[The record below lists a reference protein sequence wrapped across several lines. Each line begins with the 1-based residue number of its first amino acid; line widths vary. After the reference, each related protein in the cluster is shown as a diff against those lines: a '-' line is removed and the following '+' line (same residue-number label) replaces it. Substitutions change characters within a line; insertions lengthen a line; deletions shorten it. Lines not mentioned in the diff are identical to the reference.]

1 MSRKRARI
9 GAMQALFSMDIN
21 DDFSTDKLDLFMEN
35 HEFQGDEVDYIK
47 RTVPD
52 ILDKLD
58 LVDETIEKN
67 LKGWTMARL
76 AKVDRQILRIAVY
89 EFLYKDDIPE
99 EVSINEAVEIARLYS
114 SDEAPKFIN
123 GILGTI
129 YRSFLIWQSLLLM

>member
-1 MSRKRARI
+1 MSRKKARI

-21 DDFSTDKLDLFMEN
+21 DDFSLDNLEVFMEN
-35 HEFQGDEVDYIK
+35 NNFQGDEADYIN
-47 RTVPD
+47 RVVPD
-52 ILDKLD
+52 ILDKLKS
-58 LVDETIEKN
+58 VDETIEKN
-67 LKGWTMARL
+67 LKGWTMTRL

-89 EFLYKDDIPE
+89 EFLYKDDIPK

-129 YRSFLIWQSLLLM
+129 YRSF

>member
-9 GAMQALFSMDIN
+9 GAMQALFAMDIN
-21 DDFSTDKLDLFMEN
+21 NDFSTDKLEVFMEN
-35 HEFQGDEVDYIK
+35 NNFQGDEVDYIK

-52 ILDKLD
+52 ILDKLEV
-58 LVDETIEKN
+58 VDETIEKN

-114 SDEAPKFIN
+114 SNEAPKFIN

-129 YRSFLIWQSLLLM
+129 YRSF

>member
-9 GAMQALFSMDIN
+9 GAMQALFAMDIN
-21 DDFSTDKLDLFMEN
+21 NDFSTDKLEVFMEN
-35 HEFQGDEVDYIK
+35 NNFQGDEVDYIN
-47 RTVPD
+47 RVVPD
-52 ILDKLD
+52 ILDRLEV
-58 LVDETIEKN
+58 VDETIEKN

-76 AKVDRQILRIAVY
+76 AKVDRQILRVAVY

-129 YRSFLIWQSLLLM
+129 YRSF

>member
-9 GAMQALFSMDIN
+9 GAMQALFSMDVN

-76 AKVDRQILRIAVY
+76 AKVDRQILRVAVY

-129 YRSFLIWQSLLLM
+129 YRSF

>member
-1 MSRKRARI
+1 MSRKKARI

-21 DDFSTDKLDLFMEN
+21 EDFSLDNLEVFMEN
-35 HEFQGDEVDYIK
+35 NNFFGDEADYIN
-47 RTVPD
+47 RVVPD

-58 LVDETIEKN
+58 VVDETIEKN

-76 AKVDRQILRIAVY
+76 AMVDRQILRIAVY
-89 EFLYKDDIPE
+89 EFLFKDDIPK

-129 YRSFLIWQSLLLM
+129 YRSF

>member
-21 DDFSTDKLDLFMEN
+21 DDFSTDKLEVFMEN
-35 HEFQGDEVDYIK
+35 NDFQGDEVDYIN
-47 RTVPD
+47 RVVPD
-52 ILDKLD
+52 ILDKLEV
-58 LVDETIEKN
+58 VDETIEKN

-129 YRSFLIWQSLLLM
+129 YRSF

>member
-9 GAMQALFSMDIN
+9 GAMQALFAMDVN

-52 ILDKLD
+52 ILDKLE

-89 EFLYKDDIPE
+89 EFLYKDDNP
-99 EVSINEAVEIARLYS
+99 EAVSYTHLTL
-114 SDEAPKFIN
+114 PT
-123 GILGTI
+123 IL
-129 YRSFLIWQSLLLM
+129 RSCRSRWSPYH

>member
-1 MSRKRARI
+1 
-9 GAMQALFSMDIN
+9 MQALFSMDLN

-129 YRSFLIWQSLLLM
+129 YRSF

>member
-9 GAMQALFSMDIN
+9 GAMQALFAMDVN

-123 GILGTI
+123 GILGPI
-129 YRSFLIWQSLLLM
+129 YRSF

>member
-9 GAMQALFSMDIN
+9 GAMQALFSMDVN

-67 LKGWTMARL
+67 LKGWIMARL

-129 YRSFLIWQSLLLM
+129 YRSF

>member
-9 GAMQALFSMDIN
+9 GAMQALFAMDIN
-21 DDFSTDKLDLFMEN
+21 DDFSTDKLEVFMEN
-35 HEFQGDEVDYIK
+35 NNFQGDEVDYIN
-47 RTVPD
+47 RVVPD
-52 ILDKLD
+52 ILDKLEV
-58 LVDETIEKN
+58 VDETIEKN

-76 AKVDRQILRIAVY
+76 AKVDRQILRVAVY

-99 EVSINEAVEIARLYS
+99 EVSINEAVEIVRLYS

-129 YRSFLIWQSLLLM
+129 YRSF

>member
-9 GAMQALFSMDIN
+9 GAMQVLFAMDVN

-129 YRSFLIWQSLLLM
+129 YRSF

>member
-1 MSRKRARI
+1 M
-9 GAMQALFSMDIN
+9 
-21 DDFSTDKLDLFMEN
+21 
-35 HEFQGDEVDYIK
+35 
-47 RTVPD
+47 PD

-129 YRSFLIWQSLLLM
+129 YRSF

>member
-9 GAMQALFSMDIN
+9 GAMQALFAMDIN
-21 DDFSTDKLDLFMEN
+21 NDFSTDKLEVFMEN
-35 HEFQGDEVDYIK
+35 NNFQGDEVDYIN
-47 RTVPD
+47 RVVPD
-52 ILDKLD
+52 ILDKLEV
-58 LVDETIEKN
+58 VDETIEKN

-76 AKVDRQILRIAVY
+76 AKVDRQILRVAVY
-89 EFLYKDDIPE
+89 EFLYKDDIPG

-129 YRSFLIWQSLLLM
+129 YRSF

>member
-9 GAMQALFSMDIN
+9 GAMQALFAMDIN
-21 DDFSTDKLDLFMEN
+21 NDFSTDKLEVFMEN
-35 HEFQGDEVDYIK
+35 NAFQGDEVDYIN
-47 RTVPD
+47 RVVPD
-52 ILDKLD
+52 ILDKLEV
-58 LVDETIEKN
+58 VDETIEKN
-67 LKGWTMARL
+67 LKGWTIARL
-76 AKVDRQILRIAVY
+76 AKVDRQILRVAVY

-129 YRSFLIWQSLLLM
+129 YRSF

>member
-129 YRSFLIWQSLLLM
+129 YRSF

>member
-9 GAMQALFSMDIN
+9 GAMQALFSMDVN

-89 EFLYKDDIPE
+89 EFLYKDDIPG

-129 YRSFLIWQSLLLM
+129 YRSF

>member
-9 GAMQALFSMDIN
+9 GAMQALFDMDIN
-21 DDFSTDKLDLFMEN
+21 NDFSTDKLEVFMEN
-35 HEFQGDEVDYIK
+35 NNFQGDEVDYIN
-47 RTVPD
+47 RVVPD
-52 ILDKLD
+52 ILDKLEV
-58 LVDETIEKN
+58 VDETIEKN

-76 AKVDRQILRIAVY
+76 AKVDRQILRVAVY

-129 YRSFLIWQSLLLM
+129 YRSF

>member
-9 GAMQALFSMDIN
+9 GVMQALFSMDVN

-129 YRSFLIWQSLLLM
+129 YRSF

>member
-1 MSRKRARI
+1 MSRKKARI

-21 DDFSTDKLDLFMEN
+21 EDFSLDNLEVFMEN
-35 HEFQGDEVDYIK
+35 NNFFGDEADYIN
-47 RTVPD
+47 RVVPD

-58 LVDETIEKN
+58 VVDETIEKN

-89 EFLYKDDIPE
+89 EFLFKDDIPK

-129 YRSFLIWQSLLLM
+129 YRSF

>member
-1 MSRKRARI
+1 
-9 GAMQALFSMDIN
+9 MQALFAMDIN
-21 DDFSTDKLDLFMEN
+21 NDFSIDKLEVFMEN
-35 HEFQGDEVDYIK
+35 NNFQGDEVDYIN
-47 RTVPD
+47 RVVPD
-52 ILDKLD
+52 ILDKLEV
-58 LVDETIEKN
+58 VDETIEKN

-76 AKVDRQILRIAVY
+76 AKVDRQILRVAVY

-129 YRSFLIWQSLLLM
+129 YRSF

>member
-9 GAMQALFSMDIN
+9 GAMQALFAMDIN
-21 DDFSTDKLDLFMEN
+21 NDFSTDKLEVFMEN
-35 HEFQGDEVDYIK
+35 NDFQGDEVDYIN
-47 RTVPD
+47 RVVPD
-52 ILDKLD
+52 ILDKLEV
-58 LVDETIEKN
+58 VDETIEKN

-76 AKVDRQILRIAVY
+76 AKVDRQILRVAVY

-129 YRSFLIWQSLLLM
+129 YRSF

>member
-9 GAMQALFSMDIN
+9 GVMQALFSMDIN
-21 DDFSTDKLDLFMEN
+21 DDFSTDKLELFMEN

-52 ILDKLD
+52 ILDKLEV
-58 LVDETIEKN
+58 VDETIEKN

-114 SDEAPKFIN
+114 SNEAPKFIN

-129 YRSFLIWQSLLLM
+129 YRSF

>member
-9 GAMQALFSMDIN
+9 GAMQALFAMDIN
-21 DDFSTDKLDLFMEN
+21 NDFSTDKLEVFMEN
-35 HEFQGDEVDYIK
+35 NNFQGDEVDYIN
-47 RTVPD
+47 RVVPD
-52 ILDKLD
+52 ILDKLEV
-58 LVDETIEKN
+58 VDDTIEKN

-76 AKVDRQILRIAVY
+76 AKVDRQILRVAVY

-129 YRSFLIWQSLLLM
+129 YRSF

>member
-9 GAMQALFSMDIN
+9 GAMQALFSMDVN
-21 DDFSTDKLDLFMEN
+21 DDFSTDKLDIFMEN

-76 AKVDRQILRIAVY
+76 AKVDRQILRVAVY

-129 YRSFLIWQSLLLM
+129 YRSF

>member
-9 GAMQALFSMDIN
+9 GAMQALFAMDIN
-21 DDFSTDKLDLFMEN
+21 NDFSTDKLEVFMEN
-35 HEFQGDEVDYIK
+35 NAFQGDEVDYIN
-47 RTVPD
+47 RVVPD
-52 ILDKLD
+52 ILDKLEV
-58 LVDETIEKN
+58 VDETIEKN

-76 AKVDRQILRIAVY
+76 AKVDRQILRVAVY

-129 YRSFLIWQSLLLM
+129 YRSF

>member
-9 GAMQALFSMDIN
+9 GVMQALFSMDLN
-21 DDFSTDKLDLFMEN
+21 DDFSTDKLDLFIEN

-52 ILDKLD
+52 ILDKLEV
-58 LVDETIEKN
+58 VDETIEKN

-114 SDEAPKFIN
+114 SNEAPKFIN

-129 YRSFLIWQSLLLM
+129 YRSF

>member
-9 GAMQALFSMDIN
+9 GAMQALFAMDIN

-129 YRSFLIWQSLLLM
+129 YRSF

>member
-9 GAMQALFSMDIN
+9 GVMQALFSMDLN

-52 ILDKLD
+52 ILDKLEV
-58 LVDETIEKN
+58 VDETIEKN

-114 SDEAPKFIN
+114 SNEAPKFIN

-129 YRSFLIWQSLLLM
+129 YRSF

>member
-9 GAMQALFSMDIN
+9 GAMQALFSMDLN

-129 YRSFLIWQSLLLM
+129 YRSF

>member
-9 GAMQALFSMDIN
+9 GAMQALFSMDVN

-52 ILDKLD
+52 ILDKLEV
-58 LVDETIEKN
+58 VDETIEKN

-129 YRSFLIWQSLLLM
+129 YRSF

>member
-9 GAMQALFSMDIN
+9 GVMQALFSMDLN
-21 DDFSTDKLDLFMEN
+21 DDFSTDKLDLFIEN

-99 EVSINEAVEIARLYS
+99 EVSINEAVEIGRLYS

-129 YRSFLIWQSLLLM
+129 YRSF

>member
-9 GAMQALFSMDIN
+9 GAMQALFAMDVN

-76 AKVDRQILRIAVY
+76 AKVDRQILRVAVY

-129 YRSFLIWQSLLLM
+129 YRSF